1 MRELQLRGGL
11 RVGRINTSAPLVKLT
26 VNHQELEIAAGLSGH
41 FVFRPEDIIRL
52 EPQTIFP
59 VLGKRVKIVHR
70 NPDYPADILFLTF
83 RDPETLITD
92 IRKTGFL
99 AGANPEVSAE
109 DERILEKQKSASGFP
124 FKTLF
129 VITMVLL
136 YNVGP
141 LYYLVFS
148 GGNTRM
154 EEMTYYFSL
163 GGLLVVAVG
172 IGLLLSEPLRHWAFR
187 PGIPRKRMK
196 SFIYVLIV
204 IGFWAA
210 LINGIAFSSLTAG

>member
-99 AGANPEVSAE
+99 AGANPELSAN

-129 VITMVLL
+129 FVGMVLL
-136 YNVGP
+136 YNLGP
-141 LYYLVFS
+141 LYYLISS
-148 GGNTRM
+148 GGDLRM
-154 EEMTYYFSL
+154 EKVGPYFSL
-163 GGLLVVAVG
+163 GGLLLVTIG

-187 PGIPRKRMK
+187 AGTPRKRMNTY
-196 SFIYVLIV
+196 IYVVIV
-204 IGFWAA
+204 IGLWAA
-210 LINGIAFSSLTAG
+210 LINGIAFGSLTAG